1 MYRATVEIYNA
12 MKRGLCNC
20 LRSRCSGK
28 KRSRTA
34 VLYLLHWAC
43 GISICICVACT
54 SKSRDTD
61 GADREF
67 ADSLAGIVE
76 ENPLETNHVD
86 TVRSDL
92 KAQIDST
99 DAVMKKRFNNYI
111 YISKPKMRL
120 YVLDKKDSVLFSCG
134 IACGARRGDK
144 TGKGDFRT
152 PEGEFRIC
160 GIYNSTDW
168 IHKTPDGRKVKG
180 CYGPIFLSLATP
192 KFTGIGIH
200 GTNAPRSIGKR
211 ASEGCIRVNS
221 NNILIIK
228 EKYAF
233 GGMQVIVSG
242 EHERL
247 PFKDVSDKTD
257 ALSAENN
264 TKPDSLNKPDSNP
277 EQAPSPVDSLTVHP
291 DSSGASP
298 GPVHADSPKVGLKVA
313 GGE

>member
-1 MYRATVEIYNA
+1 MEIYNA
-12 MKRGLCNC
+12 MCSGLRNY
-20 LRSRCSGK
+20 LQSRCSGK
-28 KRSRTA
+28 KCSRTA
-34 VLYLLHWAC
+34 VLCLLHWVC
-43 GISICICVACT
+43 GLSVCICMACT
-54 SKSRDTD
+54 SKSPESD
-61 GADREF
+61 GNDREIT
-67 ADSLAGIVE
+67 DSLSEIGE
-76 ENPLETNHVD
+76 ENPLEMNHVD
-86 TVRSDL
+86 TVQADV

-99 DAVMKKRFNNYI
+99 DAVMKKRFSNYI

-144 TGKGDFRT
+144 TAKGDFRT

-180 CYGPIFLSLATP
+180 CYGPVFLSLATP

-211 ASEGCIRVNS
+211 ASEGCIRVNTS
-221 NNILIIK
+221 NILIIK

-247 PFKDVSDKTD
+247 PFKDVSVKAD
-257 ALSAENN
+257 ALSAEN
-264 TKPDSLNKPDSNP
+264 KSEPDSLNMTDPKQDKS
-277 EQAPSPVDSLTVHP
+277 SYSVDSLKMP
-291 DSSGASP
+291 SDSLRMQQGQEQDGTSK
-298 GPVHADSPKVGLKVA
+298 VNLNVADK
-313 GGE
+313 E